1 MLTGKRGLPEGLSS
15 KAPSAGKLFYKIS
28 EVSQITGVKPY
39 ILRYWESEFPFL
51 SPRKNRGGWR
61 LYQKRDI
68 ETIISIKE
76 MLYKDRYTIAGVK
89 RILSKNNLDNGDERL
104 IKRLRKELREILGGI
119 SS

>member
-1 MLTGKRGLPEGLSS
+1 MSTDKMGLPERLIS
-15 KAPSAGKLFYKIS
+15 KKQSAEKLFYKIS
-28 EVSQITGVKPY
+28 EVSRMTGVKPY
-39 ILRYWESEFPFL
+39 VLRYWETEFPSL

-76 MLYKDRYTIAGVK
+76 MLYEDRYTIAGVK
-89 RILSKNNLDNGDERL
+89 RRLSQNGADAGDDKL
-104 IKRLRKELREILGGI
+104 IKRIRKELREILGEI

>member
-1 MLTGKRGLPEGLSS
+1 MSTDKRVSLGRLKG
-15 KAPSAGKLFYKIS
+15 KAPSAKLFYKIS
-28 EVSQITGVKPY
+28 EVSQMTGVEPY
-39 ILRYWESEFPFL
+39 VLRYWESEFQFL
-51 SPRKNRGGWR
+51 SPRKNSGGWR

-89 RILSKNNLDNGDERL
+89 RRLSKNNIDGGDNKL
-104 IKRLRKELREILGGI
+104 IKKLRKELREILEEI